1 MPSEKIAT
9 MCVLHLMK
17 HLFRQF
23 VSDVRKIRDEE
34 TQLYDSETD
43 VNSNDVKLTAVQ
55 LFDELGKLFDRE
67 LKHSLTTQK
76 NHFKKGNDNL

>member
-23 VSDVRKIRDEE
+23 VSDVRKIRDED
-34 TQLYDSETD
+34 TQIYDKDTD
-43 VNSNDVKLTAVQ
+43 VNSNDVKITAV
-55 LFDELGKLFDRE
+55 
-67 LKHSLTTQK
+67 
-76 NHFKKGNDNL
+76 